1 MSSTLQEQAR
11 YPTSALWL
19 LAGVTFGWGL
29 NWPIIKFTAHGF
41 PPLSFRGYA
50 LLAAAVVM
58 FSLLAMLGR
67 DWRVPRG
74 AWGRLWAAALT
85 NITGWNTLL
94 VLGILH
100 LPSGRAAI
108 LGYTMPVWSILLS
121 WWVLKERLAARHVLS
136 LILGMGAMALLL
148 VNELRTLQGAPTGAL
163 LMLGAA
169 LSWALG
175 IVTLKRF
182 PIPMELA
189 PMTAWMLTLGS
200 LPLIAAALLF
210 EGAALPVPQPAVA
223 VGIAYNI
230 FVALLF
236 CYWGWNRL
244 VHIVP
249 VSVSSLSSL
258 LSPVIGVFSGMAL
271 LNEQPGWPEF
281 AALLLVLGA
290 LAVIQFGGTLRLRK

>member
-1 MSSTLQEQAR
+1 MPSTPQEQAR
-11 YPTSALWL
+11 FPTSALWL
-19 LAGVTFGWGL
+19 LAVVTFGWGL

-50 LLAAAVVM
+50 LLAAALVM
-58 FSLLAMLGR
+58 FSLLAALRR
-67 DWRVPRG
+67 DLRVPRG
-74 AWGRLWAAALT
+74 AWSRLWAAALT
-85 NITGWNTLL
+85 NITGWNVLL

-121 WWVLKERLAARHVLS
+121 RWVLKERLAARHVLS

-182 PIPMELA
+182 PIPMEMA
-189 PMTAWMLTLGS
+189 PMTAWMLILGS
-200 LPLIAAALLF
+200 VPVIAAALLF
-210 EGAALPVPQPAVA
+210 EGADLPVPQPPVA

-230 FVALLF
+230 FVALLL

-271 LNEQPGWPEF
+271 LNERPGWPEF
-281 AALLLVLGA
+281 VALVLVLGA
-290 LAVIQFGGTLRLRK
+290 LAVVQFGGALRLRK